1 MKNKIKKFLNNNA
14 MANVVAGLII
24 AGIVALIAYPFYLYI
39 NWTDSNLEYVLS
51 HFKDHEVKVPF
62 WISALI
68 ALISNAL
75 GLIFNIVCYL
85 VKL

>member
-1 MKNKIKKFLNNNA
+1 MPKIKKFFNSDL
-14 MANVVAGLII
+14 MAKIIVGLII

-51 HFKDHEVKVPF
+51 HFKAHEVKVPF
-62 WISALI
+62 WISAII

>member
-1 MKNKIKKFLNNNA
+1 MNKIKKFLNSDA
-14 MANVVAGLII
+14 MAKVVVGLFI
-24 AGIVALIAYPFYLYI
+24 AGIIALIAYTFYLYI

-51 HFKDHEVKVPF
+51 HFKDHAVKVPF
-62 WISALI
+62 WISAII